1 MLLNLHVKNLA
12 LIEEVDVDF
21 EKGLIVLTGETG
33 AGKSL
38 ILGSVNIALGNKAS
52 KDMIRKGTDYS
63 LVELT
68 FSVSETCAKQLKKY
82 DIYMEEDNIVT
93 VTRKISEGRSISK
106 INGETVNIKTLK
118 NVMSLLIDIH
128 GQHDH
133 QSLLYTK
140 NHLDILDKFA
150 KDSILELKEK
160 IKEEYSKYTKLIKK
174 LEEFNIDEGQKARE
188 IEFAE
193 YEVNEIESANLKP
206 EEDVQVEEEFKK
218 LSNSKEIVSA
228 LSEIYNALSYETAG
242 GLGDIINKA
251 VMDIN
256 SIKGMDEKI
265 SQFQTELYDI
275 DNLCRE
281 LTSQIYDYNSGMDF
295 NPEYVREVEERLDVI
310 NHLKLKYGNS
320 IEEILRYKEEKEE
333 YLEKLNNM
341 TDEMES
347 VKNQISELEGTLNNL
362 CTKLSEQRKKAA
374 KELEVLVKQALVDLN
389 FIAVE
394 FEIQITRKES
404 IGENGFDNVEF
415 MISTNPGESVK
426 PLVKVASGGELS
438 RIMLA
443 IKSILATEDDI
454 DTLIFDEI
462 DTGISGQT
470 AMKVA
475 EKMAKITHDHNQVP
489 QAGLLPGALP
499 HARFRLPGPRA
510 RHPVGD
516 RPPHHAVHRVL
527 KIGRHHRAAPGAASC
542 ARCVGRPDLGRG
554 NGAASGGH
562 HRSRLQARAA
572 GSRGRLGR
580 GVLRRAHRGR
590 PLQRHVRVRPAACR
604 ARGHQPAG
612 VHAARRRGGAR
623 LQRGRH
629 RQPGHRPGRLPV
641 RQLRAGPQ

>member
-68 FSVSETCAKQLKKY
+68 FSVSENCAKQLKKY

-133 QSLLYTK
+133 QSLLYKK

-150 KDSILELKEK
+150 KDSILELKEQ

-310 NHLKLKYGNS
+310 NHLKLKYGNN

-415 MISTNPGESVK
+415 MILTNPGESVK

-475 EKMAKITHDHNQVP
+475 EKMAKISRNHQVICISHLS
-489 QAGLLPGALP
+489 QIAAMADSHYLIKKTADENSTTTSIKKLTRQQSIEELVRINGGSGITEAGLI
-499 HARFRLPGPRA
+499 HATEMKDMA
-510 RHPVGD
+510 D
-516 RPPHHAVHRVL
+516 RTKSNL
-527 KIGRHHRAAPGAASC
+527 F
-542 ARCVGRPDLGRG
+542 
-554 NGAASGGH
+554 
-562 HRSRLQARAA
+562 
-572 GSRGRLGR
+572 
-580 GVLRRAHRGR
+580 
-590 PLQRHVRVRPAACR
+590 
-604 ARGHQPAG
+604 
-612 VHAARRRGGAR
+612 
-623 LQRGRH
+623 
-629 RQPGHRPGRLPV
+629 
-641 RQLRAGPQ
+641 

>member
-68 FSVSETCAKQLKKY
+68 FSVSENCAKQLKKY
-82 DIYMEEDNIVT
+82 DIYMEEGNIVT

-133 QSLLYTK
+133 QSLLYKK

-150 KDSILELKEK
+150 KDSILELKEQ

-310 NHLKLKYGNS
+310 NHLKLKYGNN

-475 EKMAKITHDHNQVP
+475 EKMAKISRNHQVICISHLS
-489 QAGLLPGALP
+489 QIAAMADSHYLIKKTADENSTTTSIKKLTRQQSIEELVRINGGSGITEAGLI
-499 HARFRLPGPRA
+499 HATEMKDMA
-510 RHPVGD
+510 D
-516 RPPHHAVHRVL
+516 RTKSNL
-527 KIGRHHRAAPGAASC
+527 F
-542 ARCVGRPDLGRG
+542 
-554 NGAASGGH
+554 
-562 HRSRLQARAA
+562 
-572 GSRGRLGR
+572 
-580 GVLRRAHRGR
+580 
-590 PLQRHVRVRPAACR
+590 
-604 ARGHQPAG
+604 
-612 VHAARRRGGAR
+612 
-623 LQRGRH
+623 
-629 RQPGHRPGRLPV
+629 
-641 RQLRAGPQ
+641 

>member
-68 FSVSETCAKQLKKY
+68 FSVSENCAKQLKKY

-133 QSLLYTK
+133 QSLLYKK

-150 KDSILELKEK
+150 KDSILELKEQ

-374 KELEVLVKQALVDLN
+374 KELEVIVKQALVDLN

-475 EKMAKITHDHNQVP
+475 EKMAKISRNHQVICISHLS
-489 QAGLLPGALP
+489 QIAAMADSHYLIKKTADQNSTTTSIKKLTRQQSIEELVRINGGSGITEAGLI
-499 HARFRLPGPRA
+499 HATEMKDMA
-510 RHPVGD
+510 D
-516 RPPHHAVHRVL
+516 RTKSNL
-527 KIGRHHRAAPGAASC
+527 F
-542 ARCVGRPDLGRG
+542 
-554 NGAASGGH
+554 
-562 HRSRLQARAA
+562 
-572 GSRGRLGR
+572 
-580 GVLRRAHRGR
+580 
-590 PLQRHVRVRPAACR
+590 
-604 ARGHQPAG
+604 
-612 VHAARRRGGAR
+612 
-623 LQRGRH
+623 
-629 RQPGHRPGRLPV
+629 
-641 RQLRAGPQ
+641 

>member
-150 KDSILELKEK
+150 KDSILELKEQ

-394 FEIQITRKES
+394 YEIQITRKES

-475 EKMAKITHDHNQVP
+475 EKMAKISRNHQVICISHLS
-489 QAGLLPGALP
+489 QIAAMADSHYLIKKTADENSTTTSIKKLTRQQSIEELVRINGGSGITEAGLI
-499 HARFRLPGPRA
+499 HATEMKDMA
-510 RHPVGD
+510 D
-516 RPPHHAVHRVL
+516 RTKSNL
-527 KIGRHHRAAPGAASC
+527 F
-542 ARCVGRPDLGRG
+542 
-554 NGAASGGH
+554 
-562 HRSRLQARAA
+562 
-572 GSRGRLGR
+572 
-580 GVLRRAHRGR
+580 
-590 PLQRHVRVRPAACR
+590 
-604 ARGHQPAG
+604 
-612 VHAARRRGGAR
+612 
-623 LQRGRH
+623 
-629 RQPGHRPGRLPV
+629 
-641 RQLRAGPQ
+641 

>member
-68 FSVSETCAKQLKKY
+68 FSVSENCAKQLKKY
-82 DIYMEEDNIVT
+82 DIYMEEDNIIT

-150 KDSILELKEK
+150 KDSILELKEQ

-341 TDEMES
+341 TDEMKS

-475 EKMAKITHDHNQVP
+475 EKMAKISRNHQVICISHLS
-489 QAGLLPGALP
+489 QIAAMADSHYLIKKTADENSTTTSIKKLTRQQSIEELVRINGGSGITEAGLI
-499 HARFRLPGPRA
+499 HATEMKDMA
-510 RHPVGD
+510 D
-516 RPPHHAVHRVL
+516 RTKSNL
-527 KIGRHHRAAPGAASC
+527 F
-542 ARCVGRPDLGRG
+542 
-554 NGAASGGH
+554 
-562 HRSRLQARAA
+562 
-572 GSRGRLGR
+572 
-580 GVLRRAHRGR
+580 
-590 PLQRHVRVRPAACR
+590 
-604 ARGHQPAG
+604 
-612 VHAARRRGGAR
+612 
-623 LQRGRH
+623 
-629 RQPGHRPGRLPV
+629 
-641 RQLRAGPQ
+641 

>member
-68 FSVSETCAKQLKKY
+68 FSVSENCAKQLKKY

-150 KDSILELKEK
+150 KDSILELKEQ

-295 NPEYVREVEERLDVI
+295 NPEYVRKVEERLDVI

-475 EKMAKITHDHNQVP
+475 EKMAKISRNHQVICISHLS
-489 QAGLLPGALP
+489 QIAAMADSHYLIKKTADENSTTTSIKKLTRQQSIEELVRINGGSGITEAGLI
-499 HARFRLPGPRA
+499 HATEMKDMA
-510 RHPVGD
+510 D
-516 RPPHHAVHRVL
+516 RTKSNL
-527 KIGRHHRAAPGAASC
+527 F
-542 ARCVGRPDLGRG
+542 
-554 NGAASGGH
+554 
-562 HRSRLQARAA
+562 
-572 GSRGRLGR
+572 
-580 GVLRRAHRGR
+580 
-590 PLQRHVRVRPAACR
+590 
-604 ARGHQPAG
+604 
-612 VHAARRRGGAR
+612 
-623 LQRGRH
+623 
-629 RQPGHRPGRLPV
+629 
-641 RQLRAGPQ
+641 

>member
-68 FSVSETCAKQLKKY
+68 FSVSENCAKQLKKY

-150 KDSILELKEK
+150 KDSILELKEQ

-174 LEEFNIDEGQKARE
+174 LEEFNIDEGQKTRE

-310 NHLKLKYGNS
+310 NHLKLKYGNN

-475 EKMAKITHDHNQVP
+475 EKMAKISRNHQVICISHLS
-489 QAGLLPGALP
+489 QIAAMADSHYLIKKTADENSTTTSIKKLTRQQSIEELLRINGGSGITEAGLI
-499 HARFRLPGPRA
+499 HATEMKDMA
-510 RHPVGD
+510 D
-516 RPPHHAVHRVL
+516 RTKSNL
-527 KIGRHHRAAPGAASC
+527 F
-542 ARCVGRPDLGRG
+542 
-554 NGAASGGH
+554 
-562 HRSRLQARAA
+562 
-572 GSRGRLGR
+572 
-580 GVLRRAHRGR
+580 
-590 PLQRHVRVRPAACR
+590 
-604 ARGHQPAG
+604 
-612 VHAARRRGGAR
+612 
-623 LQRGRH
+623 
-629 RQPGHRPGRLPV
+629 
-641 RQLRAGPQ
+641 

>member
-68 FSVSETCAKQLKKY
+68 FSVSENCAKQLKKY

-193 YEVNEIESANLKP
+193 YEVNEIESANLKL

-310 NHLKLKYGNS
+310 NHLKLKYGNN
-320 IEEILRYKEEKEE
+320 IEEILRYKEKKEE

-475 EKMAKITHDHNQVP
+475 EKMAKISRNHQVICISHLS
-489 QAGLLPGALP
+489 QIAAMADSHYLIKKTADENSTTTSIKKLTRQQSIEELVRINGGSGITEAGLI
-499 HARFRLPGPRA
+499 HATEMKDMA
-510 RHPVGD
+510 D
-516 RPPHHAVHRVL
+516 RTKSNL
-527 KIGRHHRAAPGAASC
+527 F
-542 ARCVGRPDLGRG
+542 
-554 NGAASGGH
+554 
-562 HRSRLQARAA
+562 
-572 GSRGRLGR
+572 
-580 GVLRRAHRGR
+580 
-590 PLQRHVRVRPAACR
+590 
-604 ARGHQPAG
+604 
-612 VHAARRRGGAR
+612 
-623 LQRGRH
+623 
-629 RQPGHRPGRLPV
+629 
-641 RQLRAGPQ
+641 

>member
-68 FSVSETCAKQLKKY
+68 FSVSENCAKQLKKY
-82 DIYMEEDNIVT
+82 DIYMEEDNIIT

-150 KDSILELKEK
+150 KDSILELKEQ
-160 IKEEYSKYTKLIKK
+160 IKKEYSKYTKLIKK

-333 YLEKLNNM
+333 YLEKLNNI
-341 TDEMES
+341 TDEMEN

-475 EKMAKITHDHNQVP
+475 EKMAKISRNHQVICISHLS
-489 QAGLLPGALP
+489 QIAAMADSHYLIKKTADENSTTTSIKKLTRQQSIEELVRINGGSGITEAGLI
-499 HARFRLPGPRA
+499 HATEMKDMA
-510 RHPVGD
+510 D
-516 RPPHHAVHRVL
+516 RTKSNL
-527 KIGRHHRAAPGAASC
+527 F
-542 ARCVGRPDLGRG
+542 
-554 NGAASGGH
+554 
-562 HRSRLQARAA
+562 
-572 GSRGRLGR
+572 
-580 GVLRRAHRGR
+580 
-590 PLQRHVRVRPAACR
+590 
-604 ARGHQPAG
+604 
-612 VHAARRRGGAR
+612 
-623 LQRGRH
+623 
-629 RQPGHRPGRLPV
+629 
-641 RQLRAGPQ
+641 

>member
-68 FSVSETCAKQLKKY
+68 FSVSENCAKQLKKY

-150 KDSILELKEK
+150 KDSILELKEQ

-310 NHLKLKYGNS
+310 NHLKLKYGNN

-374 KELEVLVKQALVDLN
+374 KELKVLVKQALVDLN

-475 EKMAKITHDHNQVP
+475 EKMAKISRNHQVICISHLS
-489 QAGLLPGALP
+489 QIAAMADSHYLIKKTADENSTTTSIKKLTRQQSIEELVRINGGSGITEAGLI
-499 HARFRLPGPRA
+499 HATEMKDMA
-510 RHPVGD
+510 D
-516 RPPHHAVHRVL
+516 RTKSNL
-527 KIGRHHRAAPGAASC
+527 F
-542 ARCVGRPDLGRG
+542 
-554 NGAASGGH
+554 
-562 HRSRLQARAA
+562 
-572 GSRGRLGR
+572 
-580 GVLRRAHRGR
+580 
-590 PLQRHVRVRPAACR
+590 
-604 ARGHQPAG
+604 
-612 VHAARRRGGAR
+612 
-623 LQRGRH
+623 
-629 RQPGHRPGRLPV
+629 
-641 RQLRAGPQ
+641 

>member
-68 FSVSETCAKQLKKY
+68 FSVSENCAKKLKKY

-133 QSLLYTK
+133 QSLLYKK

-150 KDSILELKEK
+150 KDSILELKEQ

-310 NHLKLKYGNS
+310 NHLKLKYGNN

-475 EKMAKITHDHNQVP
+475 EKMAKISRNHQVICISHLS
-489 QAGLLPGALP
+489 QIAAMADSHYLIKKTADENSTTTSIKKLTRQQSIEELVRINGGSGITEAGLI
-499 HARFRLPGPRA
+499 HATEMKDMA
-510 RHPVGD
+510 D
-516 RPPHHAVHRVL
+516 RTKSNL
-527 KIGRHHRAAPGAASC
+527 F
-542 ARCVGRPDLGRG
+542 
-554 NGAASGGH
+554 
-562 HRSRLQARAA
+562 
-572 GSRGRLGR
+572 
-580 GVLRRAHRGR
+580 
-590 PLQRHVRVRPAACR
+590 
-604 ARGHQPAG
+604 
-612 VHAARRRGGAR
+612 
-623 LQRGRH
+623 
-629 RQPGHRPGRLPV
+629 
-641 RQLRAGPQ
+641 

>member
-68 FSVSETCAKQLKKY
+68 FSVSENCAKQLKKY

-150 KDSILELKEK
+150 KDSILELKEQ

-174 LEEFNIDEGQKARE
+174 LEEFNIDEGQKVRE

-475 EKMAKITHDHNQVP
+475 EKMAKISRNHQVICISHLS
-489 QAGLLPGALP
+489 QIAAMADSHYLIKKTADENSTTTSIKKLTRRQSIEELVRINGGTGITEAGLI
-499 HARFRLPGPRA
+499 HATEMKDMA
-510 RHPVGD
+510 D
-516 RPPHHAVHRVL
+516 RTKSNL
-527 KIGRHHRAAPGAASC
+527 F
-542 ARCVGRPDLGRG
+542 
-554 NGAASGGH
+554 
-562 HRSRLQARAA
+562 
-572 GSRGRLGR
+572 
-580 GVLRRAHRGR
+580 
-590 PLQRHVRVRPAACR
+590 
-604 ARGHQPAG
+604 
-612 VHAARRRGGAR
+612 
-623 LQRGRH
+623 
-629 RQPGHRPGRLPV
+629 
-641 RQLRAGPQ
+641 

>member
-68 FSVSETCAKQLKKY
+68 FSVSENCAKQLKKY

-140 NHLDILDKFA
+140 NHLDILDIFA

-475 EKMAKITHDHNQVP
+475 EKMAKISRNHQVICISHLS
-489 QAGLLPGALP
+489 QIAAMADSHYLIKKTADENSTTTSIKKLTRQQSIEELVRINGGSGITEAGLI
-499 HARFRLPGPRA
+499 HATEMKDMA
-510 RHPVGD
+510 D
-516 RPPHHAVHRVL
+516 RTKSNL
-527 KIGRHHRAAPGAASC
+527 F
-542 ARCVGRPDLGRG
+542 
-554 NGAASGGH
+554 
-562 HRSRLQARAA
+562 
-572 GSRGRLGR
+572 
-580 GVLRRAHRGR
+580 
-590 PLQRHVRVRPAACR
+590 
-604 ARGHQPAG
+604 
-612 VHAARRRGGAR
+612 
-623 LQRGRH
+623 
-629 RQPGHRPGRLPV
+629 
-641 RQLRAGPQ
+641 

>member
-68 FSVSETCAKQLKKY
+68 FSVSENCAKQLKKY

-150 KDSILELKEK
+150 KDSISELKEQ

-341 TDEMES
+341 TDEMKS

-475 EKMAKITHDHNQVP
+475 EKMAKISRNHQVICISHLS
-489 QAGLLPGALP
+489 QIAAMADSHYLIKKTADENSTTTSIKKLTRQQSIEELLRINGGSGITEAGLI
-499 HARFRLPGPRA
+499 HATEMKDMA
-510 RHPVGD
+510 D
-516 RPPHHAVHRVL
+516 RTKSNL
-527 KIGRHHRAAPGAASC
+527 F
-542 ARCVGRPDLGRG
+542 
-554 NGAASGGH
+554 
-562 HRSRLQARAA
+562 
-572 GSRGRLGR
+572 
-580 GVLRRAHRGR
+580 
-590 PLQRHVRVRPAACR
+590 
-604 ARGHQPAG
+604 
-612 VHAARRRGGAR
+612 
-623 LQRGRH
+623 
-629 RQPGHRPGRLPV
+629 
-641 RQLRAGPQ
+641 

>member
-310 NHLKLKYGNS
+310 NHLKLKYGNN

-475 EKMAKITHDHNQVP
+475 EKMAKISRNHQVICISHLS
-489 QAGLLPGALP
+489 QIAAMADSHYLIKKTADENSTTTSIKKLTRQQSIEELVRINGGSGITEAGLI
-499 HARFRLPGPRA
+499 HATEMKDMA
-510 RHPVGD
+510 D
-516 RPPHHAVHRVL
+516 RTKSNL
-527 KIGRHHRAAPGAASC
+527 F
-542 ARCVGRPDLGRG
+542 
-554 NGAASGGH
+554 
-562 HRSRLQARAA
+562 
-572 GSRGRLGR
+572 
-580 GVLRRAHRGR
+580 
-590 PLQRHVRVRPAACR
+590 
-604 ARGHQPAG
+604 
-612 VHAARRRGGAR
+612 
-623 LQRGRH
+623 
-629 RQPGHRPGRLPV
+629 
-641 RQLRAGPQ
+641 

>member
-68 FSVSETCAKQLKKY
+68 FSVSENCAKQLKKY

-347 VKNQISELEGTLNNL
+347 VKNQISELEATLNNL

-475 EKMAKITHDHNQVP
+475 EKMAKISRNHQVICISHLS
-489 QAGLLPGALP
+489 QIAAMADSHYLIKKTADENSTTTSIKKLTRQQSIEELVRINGGSGITEAGLI
-499 HARFRLPGPRA
+499 HATEMKDMA
-510 RHPVGD
+510 D
-516 RPPHHAVHRVL
+516 RTKSNL
-527 KIGRHHRAAPGAASC
+527 F
-542 ARCVGRPDLGRG
+542 
-554 NGAASGGH
+554 
-562 HRSRLQARAA
+562 
-572 GSRGRLGR
+572 
-580 GVLRRAHRGR
+580 
-590 PLQRHVRVRPAACR
+590 
-604 ARGHQPAG
+604 
-612 VHAARRRGGAR
+612 
-623 LQRGRH
+623 
-629 RQPGHRPGRLPV
+629 
-641 RQLRAGPQ
+641 

>member
-68 FSVSETCAKQLKKY
+68 FSVSENCAQQLKKY

-150 KDSILELKEK
+150 KDSILELKEQ

-426 PLVKVASGGELS
+426 PLAKVASGGELS

-475 EKMAKITHDHNQVP
+475 EKMAKISRNHQVICISHLS
-489 QAGLLPGALP
+489 QIAAMADSHYLIKKTADENSTTTSIKKLTRQQSIEELVRINGGSGITEAGLI
-499 HARFRLPGPRA
+499 HATEMKDMA
-510 RHPVGD
+510 D
-516 RPPHHAVHRVL
+516 RTKSNL
-527 KIGRHHRAAPGAASC
+527 F
-542 ARCVGRPDLGRG
+542 
-554 NGAASGGH
+554 
-562 HRSRLQARAA
+562 
-572 GSRGRLGR
+572 
-580 GVLRRAHRGR
+580 
-590 PLQRHVRVRPAACR
+590 
-604 ARGHQPAG
+604 
-612 VHAARRRGGAR
+612 
-623 LQRGRH
+623 
-629 RQPGHRPGRLPV
+629 
-641 RQLRAGPQ
+641 

>member
-475 EKMAKITHDHNQVP
+475 EKMAKISRNHQVICISHLS
-489 QAGLLPGALP
+489 QIAAMADSHYLIKKTADENSTTTSIKKLTRQQSIEELVRINGGSEITEAGLI
-499 HARFRLPGPRA
+499 HATEMKDMA
-510 RHPVGD
+510 D
-516 RPPHHAVHRVL
+516 RTKSNL
-527 KIGRHHRAAPGAASC
+527 F
-542 ARCVGRPDLGRG
+542 
-554 NGAASGGH
+554 
-562 HRSRLQARAA
+562 
-572 GSRGRLGR
+572 
-580 GVLRRAHRGR
+580 
-590 PLQRHVRVRPAACR
+590 
-604 ARGHQPAG
+604 
-612 VHAARRRGGAR
+612 
-623 LQRGRH
+623 
-629 RQPGHRPGRLPV
+629 
-641 RQLRAGPQ
+641 

>member
-1 MLLNLHVKNLA
+1 ME
-12 LIEEVDVDF
+12 IE
-21 EKGLIVLTGETG
+21 
-33 AGKSL
+33 
-38 ILGSVNIALGNKAS
+38 
-52 KDMIRKGTDYS
+52 
-63 LVELT
+63 
-68 FSVSETCAKQLKKY
+68 LKR
-82 DIYMEEDNIVT
+82 DIYEELLKWKKRSSGLVLEL
-93 VTRKISEGRSISK
+93 EGARQV
-106 INGETVNIKTLK
+106 GKT
-118 NVMSLLIDIH
+118 
-128 GQHDH
+128 
-133 QSLLYTK
+133 Y
-140 NHLDILDKFA
+140 ILDKFA
-150 KDSILELKEK
+150 KDSILELKEQ

-347 VKNQISELEGTLNNL
+347 VKNQISELEVTLNNL

-475 EKMAKITHDHNQVP
+475 EKMAKISRNHQVICISHLS
-489 QAGLLPGALP
+489 QIAAMADSHYLIKKTADENSTTTSIKKLTRQQSIEELVRINGGSGITEAGFI
-499 HARFRLPGPRA
+499 HATEMKDMA
-510 RHPVGD
+510 D
-516 RPPHHAVHRVL
+516 RTKSNL
-527 KIGRHHRAAPGAASC
+527 F
-542 ARCVGRPDLGRG
+542 
-554 NGAASGGH
+554 
-562 HRSRLQARAA
+562 
-572 GSRGRLGR
+572 
-580 GVLRRAHRGR
+580 
-590 PLQRHVRVRPAACR
+590 
-604 ARGHQPAG
+604 
-612 VHAARRRGGAR
+612 
-623 LQRGRH
+623 
-629 RQPGHRPGRLPV
+629 
-641 RQLRAGPQ
+641 

>member
-63 LVELT
+63 LVELS
-68 FSVSETCAKQLKKY
+68 FSVSENCAKQLKKY

-150 KDSILELKEK
+150 KDSILELKEQ

-206 EEDVQVEEEFKK
+206 EEDIQVEEEFKK

-341 TDEMES
+341 TDEMEN

-475 EKMAKITHDHNQVP
+475 EKMAKISRNHQVICISHLS
-489 QAGLLPGALP
+489 QIAAMADSHYLIKKTADENSTTTSIKKLTRQQSIEELVRINGGSGITEAGLI
-499 HARFRLPGPRA
+499 HATEMKDMA
-510 RHPVGD
+510 D
-516 RPPHHAVHRVL
+516 RTKSNL
-527 KIGRHHRAAPGAASC
+527 F
-542 ARCVGRPDLGRG
+542 
-554 NGAASGGH
+554 
-562 HRSRLQARAA
+562 
-572 GSRGRLGR
+572 
-580 GVLRRAHRGR
+580 
-590 PLQRHVRVRPAACR
+590 
-604 ARGHQPAG
+604 
-612 VHAARRRGGAR
+612 
-623 LQRGRH
+623 
-629 RQPGHRPGRLPV
+629 
-641 RQLRAGPQ
+641 

>member
-68 FSVSETCAKQLKKY
+68 FSVSENCAKQLKKY
-82 DIYMEEDNIVT
+82 DIYMEEDNIIT

-150 KDSILELKEK
+150 KDSILELKEQ

-310 NHLKLKYGNS
+310 NHLKLKYGNN

-475 EKMAKITHDHNQVP
+475 EKMTKISRNHQVICISHLS
-489 QAGLLPGALP
+489 QIAAMADSHYLIKKTADENSTTTSIKKLTRQQSIEELVRINGGSGITEAGLI
-499 HARFRLPGPRA
+499 HATEMKDMA
-510 RHPVGD
+510 D
-516 RPPHHAVHRVL
+516 RTKSNL
-527 KIGRHHRAAPGAASC
+527 F
-542 ARCVGRPDLGRG
+542 
-554 NGAASGGH
+554 
-562 HRSRLQARAA
+562 
-572 GSRGRLGR
+572 
-580 GVLRRAHRGR
+580 
-590 PLQRHVRVRPAACR
+590 
-604 ARGHQPAG
+604 
-612 VHAARRRGGAR
+612 
-623 LQRGRH
+623 
-629 RQPGHRPGRLPV
+629 
-641 RQLRAGPQ
+641 

>member
-68 FSVSETCAKQLKKY
+68 FSVSENCAKQLKKY

-150 KDSILELKEK
+150 KNSILELKEK

-475 EKMAKITHDHNQVP
+475 EKMAKISRNHQVICISHLS
-489 QAGLLPGALP
+489 QIAAMADSHYLIKKTADENSTTTSIKKLTRQQSIEELVRINGGSGITEAGLI
-499 HARFRLPGPRA
+499 HATEMKDMA
-510 RHPVGD
+510 D
-516 RPPHHAVHRVL
+516 RTKSNL
-527 KIGRHHRAAPGAASC
+527 F
-542 ARCVGRPDLGRG
+542 
-554 NGAASGGH
+554 
-562 HRSRLQARAA
+562 
-572 GSRGRLGR
+572 
-580 GVLRRAHRGR
+580 
-590 PLQRHVRVRPAACR
+590 
-604 ARGHQPAG
+604 
-612 VHAARRRGGAR
+612 
-623 LQRGRH
+623 
-629 RQPGHRPGRLPV
+629 
-641 RQLRAGPQ
+641 

>member
-63 LVELT
+63 LVELS
-68 FSVSETCAKQLKKY
+68 FSVSENCAKQLKKY

-150 KDSILELKEK
+150 KDSILELKEQ

-475 EKMAKITHDHNQVP
+475 EKMAKISRNHQVICISHLS
-489 QAGLLPGALP
+489 QIAAMADSHYLIKKTADENSTTTSIKKLTRQQSIEELVRINGGSGITEAGLI
-499 HARFRLPGPRA
+499 HATEMKDMA
-510 RHPVGD
+510 D
-516 RPPHHAVHRVL
+516 RTKSNL
-527 KIGRHHRAAPGAASC
+527 F
-542 ARCVGRPDLGRG
+542 
-554 NGAASGGH
+554 
-562 HRSRLQARAA
+562 
-572 GSRGRLGR
+572 
-580 GVLRRAHRGR
+580 
-590 PLQRHVRVRPAACR
+590 
-604 ARGHQPAG
+604 
-612 VHAARRRGGAR
+612 
-623 LQRGRH
+623 
-629 RQPGHRPGRLPV
+629 
-641 RQLRAGPQ
+641 

>member
-68 FSVSETCAKQLKKY
+68 FSVSENCAKQLKKY

-118 NVMSLLIDIH
+118 NVMSLLIDIY

-310 NHLKLKYGNS
+310 NHLKLKYGNN

-475 EKMAKITHDHNQVP
+475 EKMAKISRNHQVICISHLS
-489 QAGLLPGALP
+489 QIAAMADSHYLIKKTADENSTTTSIKKLTRQQSIEELVRINGGSGITEAGLI
-499 HARFRLPGPRA
+499 HATEMKDMA
-510 RHPVGD
+510 D
-516 RPPHHAVHRVL
+516 RTKSNL
-527 KIGRHHRAAPGAASC
+527 F
-542 ARCVGRPDLGRG
+542 
-554 NGAASGGH
+554 
-562 HRSRLQARAA
+562 
-572 GSRGRLGR
+572 
-580 GVLRRAHRGR
+580 
-590 PLQRHVRVRPAACR
+590 
-604 ARGHQPAG
+604 
-612 VHAARRRGGAR
+612 
-623 LQRGRH
+623 
-629 RQPGHRPGRLPV
+629 
-641 RQLRAGPQ
+641 

>member
-68 FSVSETCAKQLKKY
+68 FSVSENCAKQLKKY

-150 KDSILELKEK
+150 KDSILELKEQ

-228 LSEIYNALSYETAG
+228 LSEIHNALSYETAG

-475 EKMAKITHDHNQVP
+475 EKMAKISRNHQVICISHLS
-489 QAGLLPGALP
+489 QIAAMADSHYLIKKTADENSTTTSIKKLTRQQSIEELVRINGGSGITEAGLI
-499 HARFRLPGPRA
+499 HATEMKDMA
-510 RHPVGD
+510 D
-516 RPPHHAVHRVL
+516 RTKSNL
-527 KIGRHHRAAPGAASC
+527 F
-542 ARCVGRPDLGRG
+542 
-554 NGAASGGH
+554 
-562 HRSRLQARAA
+562 
-572 GSRGRLGR
+572 
-580 GVLRRAHRGR
+580 
-590 PLQRHVRVRPAACR
+590 
-604 ARGHQPAG
+604 
-612 VHAARRRGGAR
+612 
-623 LQRGRH
+623 
-629 RQPGHRPGRLPV
+629 
-641 RQLRAGPQ
+641 

>member
-68 FSVSETCAKQLKKY
+68 FSVSENCAKQLKKY

-150 KDSILELKEK
+150 KDSILELKEQ

-228 LSEIYNALSYETAG
+228 LSEIYNALGYETAG

-320 IEEILRYKEEKEE
+320 IEEILRYKEEEEE

-475 EKMAKITHDHNQVP
+475 EKMAKISRNHQVICISHLS
-489 QAGLLPGALP
+489 QIAAMADSHYLIKKTADENSTTTSIKKLTRQQSIEELVRINGGSGITEAGGFSQLLGL
-499 HARFRLPGPRA
+499 
-510 RHPVGD
+510 
-516 RPPHHAVHRVL
+516 
-527 KIGRHHRAAPGAASC
+527 C
-542 ARCVGRPDLGRG
+542 
-554 NGAASGGH
+554 
-562 HRSRLQARAA
+562 
-572 GSRGRLGR
+572 
-580 GVLRRAHRGR
+580 
-590 PLQRHVRVRPAACR
+590 
-604 ARGHQPAG
+604 
-612 VHAARRRGGAR
+612 
-623 LQRGRH
+623 
-629 RQPGHRPGRLPV
+629 
-641 RQLRAGPQ
+641 

>member
-68 FSVSETCAKQLKKY
+68 FSVSENCAKQLKKY

-150 KDSILELKEK
+150 KDSILELKEQ

-310 NHLKLKYGNS
+310 NHLKLKYGNN

-426 PLVKVASGGELS
+426 PLAKVASGGELS

-475 EKMAKITHDHNQVP
+475 EKMAKISRNHQVICISHLS
-489 QAGLLPGALP
+489 QIAAMADSHYLIKKTADENSTTTSIKKLTRQQSIEELVRINGGSGITEAGLI
-499 HARFRLPGPRA
+499 HATEMKDMA
-510 RHPVGD
+510 D
-516 RPPHHAVHRVL
+516 RTKSNL
-527 KIGRHHRAAPGAASC
+527 F
-542 ARCVGRPDLGRG
+542 
-554 NGAASGGH
+554 
-562 HRSRLQARAA
+562 
-572 GSRGRLGR
+572 
-580 GVLRRAHRGR
+580 
-590 PLQRHVRVRPAACR
+590 
-604 ARGHQPAG
+604 
-612 VHAARRRGGAR
+612 
-623 LQRGRH
+623 
-629 RQPGHRPGRLPV
+629 
-641 RQLRAGPQ
+641 

>member
-82 DIYMEEDNIVT
+82 DIYMEEDNIIT

-426 PLVKVASGGELS
+426 PLIKVASGGELS

-475 EKMAKITHDHNQVP
+475 EKMAKISRNHQVICISHLS
-489 QAGLLPGALP
+489 QIAAMADSHYLIKKTADENSTTTSIKKLTRQQSIEELVRINGGSGITEAGLI
-499 HARFRLPGPRA
+499 HATEMKDMA
-510 RHPVGD
+510 D
-516 RPPHHAVHRVL
+516 RTKSNL
-527 KIGRHHRAAPGAASC
+527 F
-542 ARCVGRPDLGRG
+542 
-554 NGAASGGH
+554 
-562 HRSRLQARAA
+562 
-572 GSRGRLGR
+572 
-580 GVLRRAHRGR
+580 
-590 PLQRHVRVRPAACR
+590 
-604 ARGHQPAG
+604 
-612 VHAARRRGGAR
+612 
-623 LQRGRH
+623 
-629 RQPGHRPGRLPV
+629 
-641 RQLRAGPQ
+641 

>member
-82 DIYMEEDNIVT
+82 DIYMEEDNIIT

-150 KDSILELKEK
+150 KDSILELKEM

-174 LEEFNIDEGQKARE
+174 LEFNIDEGQKARE

-475 EKMAKITHDHNQVP
+475 EKMAKISRNHQVICISHLS
-489 QAGLLPGALP
+489 QIAAMADSHYLIKKTADENSTTTSIKKLTRQQSIEELVRINGGSGITEAGLI
-499 HARFRLPGPRA
+499 HATEMKDMA
-510 RHPVGD
+510 D
-516 RPPHHAVHRVL
+516 RTKSNL
-527 KIGRHHRAAPGAASC
+527 F
-542 ARCVGRPDLGRG
+542 
-554 NGAASGGH
+554 
-562 HRSRLQARAA
+562 
-572 GSRGRLGR
+572 
-580 GVLRRAHRGR
+580 
-590 PLQRHVRVRPAACR
+590 
-604 ARGHQPAG
+604 
-612 VHAARRRGGAR
+612 
-623 LQRGRH
+623 
-629 RQPGHRPGRLPV
+629 
-641 RQLRAGPQ
+641 

>member
-68 FSVSETCAKQLKKY
+68 FSVSENCAKQLKKY

-150 KDSILELKEK
+150 KDSISELKEQ

-242 GLGDIINKA
+242 GLGNIINKA

-310 NHLKLKYGNS
+310 NHLKLKYGNN

-475 EKMAKITHDHNQVP
+475 EKMAKISRNHQVICISHLS
-489 QAGLLPGALP
+489 QIAAMADSHYLIKKTADENSTTTSIKKLTRQQSIEELVRINGGSGITEAGLI
-499 HARFRLPGPRA
+499 HATEMKDMA
-510 RHPVGD
+510 D
-516 RPPHHAVHRVL
+516 RTKSNL
-527 KIGRHHRAAPGAASC
+527 F
-542 ARCVGRPDLGRG
+542 
-554 NGAASGGH
+554 
-562 HRSRLQARAA
+562 
-572 GSRGRLGR
+572 
-580 GVLRRAHRGR
+580 
-590 PLQRHVRVRPAACR
+590 
-604 ARGHQPAG
+604 
-612 VHAARRRGGAR
+612 
-623 LQRGRH
+623 
-629 RQPGHRPGRLPV
+629 
-641 RQLRAGPQ
+641 

>member
-68 FSVSETCAKQLKKY
+68 FSVSENCAKQLKKY

-150 KDSILELKEK
+150 KDSILELKEQ

-310 NHLKLKYGNS
+310 NHLKLKYGNN

-475 EKMAKITHDHNQVP
+475 EKMAKISRNHQVICISHLS
-489 QAGLLPGALP
+489 QIAAMADSHYLIKKTADENSTTTSIKKLTRRQSIEELVRINGGTGITEAGLI
-499 HARFRLPGPRA
+499 HATEMKDMA
-510 RHPVGD
+510 D
-516 RPPHHAVHRVL
+516 RTKSHL
-527 KIGRHHRAAPGAASC
+527 F
-542 ARCVGRPDLGRG
+542 
-554 NGAASGGH
+554 
-562 HRSRLQARAA
+562 
-572 GSRGRLGR
+572 
-580 GVLRRAHRGR
+580 
-590 PLQRHVRVRPAACR
+590 
-604 ARGHQPAG
+604 
-612 VHAARRRGGAR
+612 
-623 LQRGRH
+623 
-629 RQPGHRPGRLPV
+629 
-641 RQLRAGPQ
+641 

>member
-150 KDSILELKEK
+150 KDSILELKEQ

-193 YEVNEIESANLKP
+193 YEVNEIESANLKQ

-295 NPEYVREVEERLDVI
+295 NPEYVREVEERLNVI

-475 EKMAKITHDHNQVP
+475 EKMAKISRNHQVICISHLS
-489 QAGLLPGALP
+489 QIAAMADSHYLIKKTADENSTTTSIKKLTRQQSIEELVRINGGSGITEAGLI
-499 HARFRLPGPRA
+499 HATEMKDMA
-510 RHPVGD
+510 D
-516 RPPHHAVHRVL
+516 RTKSNL
-527 KIGRHHRAAPGAASC
+527 F
-542 ARCVGRPDLGRG
+542 
-554 NGAASGGH
+554 
-562 HRSRLQARAA
+562 
-572 GSRGRLGR
+572 
-580 GVLRRAHRGR
+580 
-590 PLQRHVRVRPAACR
+590 
-604 ARGHQPAG
+604 
-612 VHAARRRGGAR
+612 
-623 LQRGRH
+623 
-629 RQPGHRPGRLPV
+629 
-641 RQLRAGPQ
+641 

>member
-150 KDSILELKEK
+150 KDSILELKEQ

-310 NHLKLKYGNS
+310 NHLKLKYGNN
-320 IEEILRYKEEKEE
+320 IEEILRYKEKKEE
-333 YLEKLNNM
+333 YL
-341 TDEMES
+341 
-347 VKNQISELEGTLNNL
+347 
-362 CTKLSEQRKKAA
+362 
-374 KELEVLVKQALVDLN
+374 
-389 FIAVE
+389 
-394 FEIQITRKES
+394 
-404 IGENGFDNVEF
+404 
-415 MISTNPGESVK
+415 
-426 PLVKVASGGELS
+426 
-438 RIMLA
+438 
-443 IKSILATEDDI
+443 
-454 DTLIFDEI
+454 
-462 DTGISGQT
+462 
-470 AMKVA
+470 
-475 EKMAKITHDHNQVP
+475 
-489 QAGLLPGALP
+489 
-499 HARFRLPGPRA
+499 
-510 RHPVGD
+510 
-516 RPPHHAVHRVL
+516 
-527 KIGRHHRAAPGAASC
+527 
-542 ARCVGRPDLGRG
+542 
-554 NGAASGGH
+554 
-562 HRSRLQARAA
+562 
-572 GSRGRLGR
+572 
-580 GVLRRAHRGR
+580 
-590 PLQRHVRVRPAACR
+590 
-604 ARGHQPAG
+604 
-612 VHAARRRGGAR
+612 
-623 LQRGRH
+623 
-629 RQPGHRPGRLPV
+629 
-641 RQLRAGPQ
+641 

>member
-68 FSVSETCAKQLKKY
+68 FSVSENCAKQLKKY

-150 KDSILELKEK
+150 KDSILELKEQ
-160 IKEEYSKYTKLIKK
+160 IQEEYSKYTKLIKK

-347 VKNQISELEGTLNNL
+347 VKNQISELEVTLNNL

-475 EKMAKITHDHNQVP
+475 EKMAKISRNHQVICISHLS
-489 QAGLLPGALP
+489 QIAAMADSHYLIKKTADENSTTTSIKKLTRQQSIEELVRINGGSGITEAGLI
-499 HARFRLPGPRA
+499 HATEMKDMA
-510 RHPVGD
+510 D
-516 RPPHHAVHRVL
+516 RTKSNL
-527 KIGRHHRAAPGAASC
+527 F
-542 ARCVGRPDLGRG
+542 
-554 NGAASGGH
+554 
-562 HRSRLQARAA
+562 
-572 GSRGRLGR
+572 
-580 GVLRRAHRGR
+580 
-590 PLQRHVRVRPAACR
+590 
-604 ARGHQPAG
+604 
-612 VHAARRRGGAR
+612 
-623 LQRGRH
+623 
-629 RQPGHRPGRLPV
+629 
-641 RQLRAGPQ
+641 

>member
-68 FSVSETCAKQLKKY
+68 FSVSENCAKQLKKY
-82 DIYMEEDNIVT
+82 DIYMEEDNIIT

-150 KDSILELKEK
+150 KDSILELKEQ

-320 IEEILRYKEEKEE
+320 IEEIIRYKEEKEE

-341 TDEMES
+341 TDEMGS

-475 EKMAKITHDHNQVP
+475 EKMAKISRNHQVICISHLS
-489 QAGLLPGALP
+489 QIAAMADSHYLIKKTADENSTTTSIKKLTRQQSIEELVRINGGSGITEAGLI
-499 HARFRLPGPRA
+499 HATEMKDMA
-510 RHPVGD
+510 D
-516 RPPHHAVHRVL
+516 RTKSNL
-527 KIGRHHRAAPGAASC
+527 F
-542 ARCVGRPDLGRG
+542 
-554 NGAASGGH
+554 
-562 HRSRLQARAA
+562 
-572 GSRGRLGR
+572 
-580 GVLRRAHRGR
+580 
-590 PLQRHVRVRPAACR
+590 
-604 ARGHQPAG
+604 
-612 VHAARRRGGAR
+612 
-623 LQRGRH
+623 
-629 RQPGHRPGRLPV
+629 
-641 RQLRAGPQ
+641 

>member
-68 FSVSETCAKQLKKY
+68 FSVSENCAKQLKKY
-82 DIYMEEDNIVT
+82 DIYMEEDNIIT
-93 VTRKISEGRSISK
+93 VTRKISEGRSVSK

-150 KDSILELKEK
+150 KDSVLELKEQ

-206 EEDVQVEEEFKK
+206 EEDVQVEEKFKK

-310 NHLKLKYGNS
+310 NHLKLKYGNN

-374 KELEVLVKQALVDLN
+374 KKLEVLVKQALVDLN

-475 EKMAKITHDHNQVP
+475 EKMAKISRNHQVICISHLS
-489 QAGLLPGALP
+489 QIAAMADSHYLIKKTADENSTTTSIKKLTRQQSIEELVRINGGSGITEAGLI
-499 HARFRLPGPRA
+499 HATEMKDMA
-510 RHPVGD
+510 D
-516 RPPHHAVHRVL
+516 RTKSNL
-527 KIGRHHRAAPGAASC
+527 F
-542 ARCVGRPDLGRG
+542 
-554 NGAASGGH
+554 
-562 HRSRLQARAA
+562 
-572 GSRGRLGR
+572 
-580 GVLRRAHRGR
+580 
-590 PLQRHVRVRPAACR
+590 
-604 ARGHQPAG
+604 
-612 VHAARRRGGAR
+612 
-623 LQRGRH
+623 
-629 RQPGHRPGRLPV
+629 
-641 RQLRAGPQ
+641 